1 MISCAETEGV
11 VKAFT
16 PQSHT
21 FTGLMPR
28 GSERADLKA
37 GHV

>member
-16 PQSHT
+16 LQPHNP
-21 FTGLMPR
+21 TGPMPR
-28 GSERADLKA
+28 GSERALE
-37 GHV
+37 